1 MEGRDLAK
9 KDKIEDSDDDV
20 TKDGITTADTEE
32 DKKQDPVYLL
42 SRKLL
47 VRTRLGLAF
56 LLEVSSS

>member
-32 DKKQDPVYLL
+32 DKKQDPVSLL